1 MGAEPFRHND
11 LGGTAGGFLIAVVI
25 LALVAVGAFFVL
37 GGSADIDADVN
48 APSVDVSSSPAPS
61 ARAS

>member
-1 MGAEPFRHND
+1 MAMEHLRRND
-11 LGGTAGGFLIAVVI
+11 RGSTATGLLIAVVI
-25 LALVAVGAFFVL
+25 LAVVAVGAFFVL

-48 APSVDVSSSPAPS
+48 APAVDVSSSPAPS

>member
-1 MGAEPFRHND
+1 MAVGHFRRSD
-11 LGGTAGGFLIAVVI
+11 VGSTATGLLIAVVI
-25 LALVAVGAFFVL
+25 LAVVAVGAFFAL

-48 APSVDVSSSPAPS
+48 APAVDVSSSPAPS

>member
-1 MGAEPFRHND
+1 MPMEHLRRND
-11 LGGTAGGFLIAVVI
+11 RGSTATGLLIAVVI
-25 LALVAVGAFFVL
+25 LAVVAVGAFFVL